1 MTASPTTP
9 NTSADVG
16 APMGAPSGPSVGA
29 RSGTPSTAVSG
40 LPPLVEPAAGLT
52 AEETLRY
59 SRHLIIPGFGMEAQL
74 RLKNARVLVI
84 GAGGLGSPAL
94 LYLAAA
100 GVGLLGIVDD
110 DDVEL
115 SNLQR
120 QVIHGMGDLGRS
132 KAESARA
139 SILELNPL
147 VDVVMHEERLDRGN
161 ALELFSQYDL
171 IIDGTDN
178 FATRYL
184 VNDAAAILG
193 KPYVWG
199 SILRFD
205 GQVSVFWQGHGP
217 TYRDLYPE
225 APPPGSVPSCAEGGV
240 LGVLCAQ
247 IGSVMVNEAIK
258 LITGVGTTLL
268 GRVLVFNALDMSWR
282 ELRVRPDPSAERITE
297 LIDYE
302 QFCGLPSLGSGGDR
316 AAGKGEDAPVPLV
329 TVDEL
334 AELLAARSAGSAD
347 FDLLD
352 VRNPEEYAIVGID
365 GARLVPQHLI
375 LDGEERIDA
384 ARPVI
389 VHCKSGVRSA
399 AVVRFLR
406 AQGHP
411 DARSVQG
418 GILEWVSRIEPGKP
432 SY

>member
-1 MTASPTTP
+1 MTASPSSP
-9 NTSADVG
+9 PVPAPVSG
-16 APMGAPSGPSVGA
+16 AAAPTAEPIPEPLERWQGGAA
-29 RSGTPSTAVSG
+29 G
-40 LPPLVEPAAGLT
+40 LPPLVDATGSLT
-52 AEETLRY
+52 QEESSRY
-59 SRHLIIPGFGMEAQL
+59 SRHLIIPGFGPDAQL

-100 GVGLLGIVDD
+100 GVGTLGIVDD

-120 QVIHGMGDLGRS
+120 QVIHSMPDIGRS
-132 KAESARA
+132 KAESARD
-139 SILELNPL
+139 SILALNPL
-147 VDVVMHEERLDRGN
+147 VGVVLHRERLDRSN
-161 ALELFSQYDL
+161 ALTLFAGYDV
-171 IIDGTDN
+171 IVDGTDN

-205 GQVSVFWQGHGP
+205 GQVSVFWQDHGP

-268 GRVLVFNALDMSWR
+268 GRVLVFDALDMSWR
-282 ELRVRPDPSAERITE
+282 EVRVRPDPTAAPITE

-302 QFCGLPSLGSGGDR
+302 QFCGLPPAGPT
-316 AAGKGEDAPVPLV
+316 AAPDGPGGEDRVPTI

-334 AELLAARSAGSAD
+334 ARLLAERSAGTAD
-347 FDLLD
+347 FELLD
-352 VRNPEEYAIVGID
+352 VRTPEEYAIVHID
-365 GARLVPQHLI
+365 GAVLVPKDTI
-375 LDGEERIDA
+375 LDGDA
-384 ARPVI
+384 SVDTGRTVY

-399 AVVRFLR
+399 DVVRFLR

-411 DARSVQG
+411 DARSVDG
-418 GILEWVSRIEPGKP
+418 GIIEWVRRIEPAKLT
-432 SY
+432 Y